1 MYMPNFL
8 YYITFTMVLLLFIT
22 TLTAL
27 IWLAMDHE
35 KSGQDGWKN
44 YLNG

>member
-1 MYMPNFL
+1 MPNFFIL
-8 YYITFTMVLLLFIT
+8 YHFHHGTP
-22 TLTAL
+22 L
-27 IWLAMDHE
+27 IYHHFDRTHWLAMDHE